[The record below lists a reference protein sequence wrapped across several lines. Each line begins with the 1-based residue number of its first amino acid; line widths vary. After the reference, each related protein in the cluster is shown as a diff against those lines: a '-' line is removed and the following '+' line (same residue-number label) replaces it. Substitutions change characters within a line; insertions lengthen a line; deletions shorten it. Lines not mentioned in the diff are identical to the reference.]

1 MVAQPK
7 PEPFITE
14 ELVELVKSLEGVIH
28 NPHFLPTELREIP
41 HWLKVQ
47 KNKRGHWKQP
57 CIYSRGKLTSY
68 NWNLGSYHL
77 ALDKVLNQEPPGKAG
92 FHARDRLCVI
102 DLDDVIDGVTR
113 QLKEPQ
119 VTDLFKYLKASVYL
133 SSSGTGL
140 HIPFRLQEGV
150 EIDPPSMTLSFRDTE
165 GKSGEFFGG
174 KFKSFVAFTGVAVPR
189 YDYGWL
195 VEITQAEWN
204 YIREFLWSVET
215 VTYTEPSEPI
225 PLATQASTP
234 QERAP
239 REPELKESPFG
250 IRWKSNFR
258 QAAINKLAGWSD
270 RPDGGD
276 ESISGEVFSWL
287 MFYWKAAEE
296 IDWDEAF
303 DLSVRAEGFYLN
315 KKTSESRKKPKPL
328 KWHEYNVN
336 NSLRKMTNKNSKER
350 LVFREKGEKYGKTN
364 HQDRVLDALKYA
376 QSKKMRGNQP
386 VFMEIITQSL
396 GRTRFRITDGELAKL
411 TSLSVSSI
419 TRAKKYFRKDCR
431 NFLKIEG
438 NIYTILE

>member
-119 VTDLFKYLKASVYL
+119 VTDLLKYLKASVYL

-174 KFKSFVAFTGVAVPR
+174 KYRSFVAFTGVVLPQ
-189 YDYGWL
+189 YDHLCL

-204 YIREFLWSVET
+204 YIREFLWSAET
-215 VTYTEPSEPI
+215 VTHTEPSEPI
-225 PLATQASTP
+225 PLATQASTL
-234 QERAP
+234 QARAP
-239 REPELKESPFG
+239 RKVEAKESPFG
-250 IRWKSNFR
+250 IKWKPNY
-258 QAAINKLAGWSD
+258 QAHVKAVLAGFDDKREGSD
-270 RPDGGD
+270 S
-276 ESISGEVFSWL
+276 SISGRCFQWIGLYIRGSKHPTLDGALQFS
-287 MFYWKAAEE
+287 KQ
-296 IDWDEAF
+296 
-303 DLSVRAEGFYLN
+303 VEGFYRSKQSN
-315 KKTSESRKKPKPL
+315 PRIKKLGS
-328 KWHEYNVN
+328 WH
-336 NSLRKMTNKNSKER
+336 
-350 LVFREKGEKYGKTN
+350 KTN
-364 HQDRVLDALKYA
+364 VWKVTSNLLEDKRFGYLDRGERESKMPFDELKLQAFNYA
-376 QSKKMRGNQP
+376 QGTDMKPSTRT
-386 VFMEIITQSL
+386 VF
-396 GRTRFRITDGELAKL
+396 L
-411 TSLSVSSI
+411 TIVSLSEGRDQFKLRDAHIAKAARVHRDTVI
-419 TRAKKYFRKDCR
+419 QAKKELT
-431 NFLKIEG
+431 NGSFLKING
-438 NIYTILE
+438 NIYTFL

>member
-14 ELVELVKSLEGVIH
+14 ELVELVKSLEGVIN

-113 QLKEPQ
+113 QLKEPKILELLN
-119 VTDLFKYLKASVYL
+119 TLKASVYL

-150 EIDPPSMTLSFRDTE
+150 EIDPPGKNLSFRDTE
-165 GKSGEFFGG
+165 GGTGQFLGG
-174 KFKSFVAFTGVAVPR
+174 KYPSFVAFTGVAVPR

-225 PLATQASTP
+225 PLAAQASTP
-234 QERAP
+234 QARAP
-239 REPELKESPFG
+239 REPEPKESPFG
-250 IRWKSNFR
+250 IKWKPNYRSHVESVFNGFDDPR
-258 QAAINKLAGWSD
+258 EESDTSTSGRCNQWISLYIRGAEHWTYDQA
-270 RPDGGD
+270 
-276 ESISGEVFSWL
+276 VQ
-287 MFYWKAAEE
+287 
-296 IDWDEAF
+296 
-303 DLSVRAEGFYLN
+303 LSKQVEGFYLSKQTNPRN
-315 KKTSESRKKPKPL
+315 KKRPDWHEANVIKLIKKFTESSSLIYLSKHDLEGKKPVDEQL
-328 KWHEYNVN
+328 
-336 NSLRKMTNKNSKER
+336 LQATR
-350 LVFREKGEKYGKTN
+350 
-364 HQDRVLDALKYA
+364 YA
-376 QSKKMRGNQP
+376 QGTGMKPTTQAIFLMIVSKA
-386 VFMEIITQSL
+386 S
-396 GRTRFRITDGELAKL
+396 GRDRFKLSDSNLADAVDL
-411 TSLSVSSI
+411 HRTTVI
-419 TRAKKYFRKDCR
+419 RAKKELANFS
-431 NFLKIEG
+431 FLKING
-438 NIYTILE
+438 NIYTFL

>member
-1 MVAQPK
+1 MVAQPQT
-7 PEPFITE
+7 EPFITE
-14 ELVELVKSLEGVIH
+14 ELAELAKGLEGVIH
-28 NPHFLPTELREIP
+28 EPRSLPQELREMP
-41 HWLKVQ
+41 VWLKVTL
-47 KNKRGHWKQP
+47 NERGHWKKP
-57 CIYSRGKLTSY
+57 CVEFRGKLSSY
-68 NWNLGSYHL
+68 NWEISSHHL
-77 ALDKVLNQEPPGKAG
+77 ALDKVLKQQPEGKAG

-102 DLDDVIDGVTR
+102 DLDDVIDQITR
-113 QLKEPQ
+113 QLKEPKI
-119 VTDLFKYLKASVYL
+119 LELLNSLKASVYL

-174 KFKSFVAFTGVAVPR
+174 KYRSFVAFTGVVLPR
-189 YDYGWL
+189 YDHLCL

-204 YIREFLWSVET
+204 HIREFLWSVET
-215 VTYTEPSEPI
+215 VTSAEPSGPI
-225 PLATQASTP
+225 PPATPVSAP

-239 REPELKESPFG
+239 RESEPKESPFG
-250 IRWKSNFR
+250 IEWKPKYL
-258 QAAINKLAGWSD
+258 QTAISMFKGFID
-270 RPDGGD
+270 RPNGNDD
-276 ESISGEVFSWL
+276 SISGYVFWWL
-287 MFYWKAAEE
+287 MFYWKAAEK

-315 KKTSESRKKPKPL
+315 KQPSESRREPKPL

-336 NSLRKMTNKNSKER
+336 SSLRKMTNKNSMER

-364 HQDRVLDALKYA
+364 HEDRVLDALKYA

-386 VFMEIITQSL
+386 VFIEIITQSL

-419 TRAKKYFRKDCR
+419 TRAKKYFRKECR

-438 NIYTILE
+438 NTYTILE